1 MNAVRRIPLNRKAEY
16 KNILQLS
23 TAQHN
28 AAKLSS
34 AESVSQSAV
43 SQSAV
48 SQSAVSSQSVSQSAV
63 SQSAV
68 SQSVSATP
76 AVGDLPG
83 PGFPKSSVLPLS
95 SSASDSDTPTRRR
108 ALIWFP
114 AFRCTSS
121 TYCWLW
127 IGFGFGPCFNG
138 QKVF

>member
-34 AESVSQSAV
+34 AESVSQSA
-43 SQSAV
+43 
-48 SQSAVSSQSVSQSAV
+48 VSQSAV